1 MRKILCA
8 LLVLSLLVLPVH
20 AEGTVEIR
28 TPQELADIAKNPA
41 GSYIL
46 MNDLDMTGVEW
57 KSLDFSGKFDGN
69 GKSILN
75 LTITAPGDKK
85 TDSYDGNA
93 KTYPTTYFGFFG
105 LLENA
110 EVKGLNL
117 VNVRAVIA
125 CDDPCYLGGLA
136 GGMKNATVDGCN
148 VSGVLELRAHNGCF
162 GVGGIIGFGT
172 GKLTN
177 SNTDVTLI
185 CTDTDAETKDEQF
198 MGGLYACGAIE
209 MSGCTA
215 KLDGYISEHGYV
227 HSGGMIGMFM
237 PEPGSQMQT
246 IMEVMYNTAEGKIT
260 FFEDNRDRR
269 AYCKGDIGEVLGSN
283 FRMLGNVA
291 PTFLRDE
298 KYGWDVTQELRPEM
312 CATPSISEHLVP
324 ATCQEFGYMELTC
337 AGCGHTERNFY
348 TLKAHTPGS
357 WTVVKEPTEEAEGV
371 QTSQCTLC
379 GAELSETIPKLEPVP
394 ETEETIVE
402 THVYAADS
410 PEFQNEYQ
418 NNWLLYTSIG
428 CAVFA
433 AAMIGGAVYF
443 RRQSRWDEY

>member
-20 AEGTVEIR
+20 AEGAVEIR
-28 TPQELADIAKNPA
+28 TPQELAAMAGNPS

-46 MNDLDMTGVEW
+46 MEDLDMTGIDW

-75 LTITAPGDKK
+75 LNITAPGDKK
-85 TDSYDGNA
+85 IDSYDGNS
-93 KTYPTTYFGFFG
+93 KTYPTTFFGFFG

-117 VNVRAVIA
+117 VNVRAVIT

-136 GGMKNATVDGCN
+136 GGMKNSTVDGCN
-148 VSGVLELRAHNGCF
+148 VSGVLELRAHNSCF
-162 GVGGIIGFGT
+162 GVGGVIGFGG

-177 SNTDVTLI
+177 SKTDVTLI

-198 MGGLYACGAIE
+198 MGGLFACGEIE
-209 MSGCTA
+209 MSDCSA

-237 PEPGSQMQT
+237 REPGGQNQNML
-246 IMEVMYNTAEGKIT
+246 EVRNNTAEGKIT

-269 AYCKGDIGEVLGSN
+269 AYCKGDIGEVWGYNYRLQ
-283 FRMLGNVA
+283 GNLA

-298 KYGWDVTQELRPEM
+298 KYGWDVTKELRPEM
-312 CATPSISEHLVP
+312 CASPSISEKLVEP
-324 ATCQEFGYMELTC
+324 TCQEFGYMELTC

-348 TLKAHTPGS
+348 TMKAHTPGT
-357 WTVVKEPTEEAEGV
+357 WTVVKEPTVEAEGL
-371 QTSQCTLC
+371 QTAQCTLC
-379 GAELSETIPKLEPVP
+379 GAEMSEAIPMLEPVP
-394 ETEETIVE
+394 ETEETVAE
-402 THVYAADS
+402 THEYPTYPSKPENVY
-410 PEFQNEYQ
+410 QK
-418 NNWLLYTSIG
+418 NWLLYTAIG
-428 CAVFA
+428 CVVFA
-433 AAMIGGAVYF
+433 IAMFGGAAYF
-443 RRQSRWDEY
+443 RKKSR